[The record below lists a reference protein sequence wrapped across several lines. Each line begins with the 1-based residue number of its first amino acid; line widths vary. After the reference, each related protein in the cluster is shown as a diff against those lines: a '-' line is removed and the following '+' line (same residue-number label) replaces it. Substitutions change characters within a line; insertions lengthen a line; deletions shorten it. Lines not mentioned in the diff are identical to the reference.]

1 MLTLVGGAGLTG
13 FITSASLLTAGMSA
27 PWLRYPLAAAAG
39 YVAFLGG
46 LRAWL
51 ALRQRR
57 FDGDADLSV
66 LDLLGPDADASSPVG
81 AGGFGGGGGFS
92 GGGGSAVLDA
102 AEAGAA
108 GAEAKSSILAGG
120 LEAAADADEGA
131 VVIVPLVLG
140 AAAVVGV
147 LASFAVLYNAP
158 VLFAEV
164 LLDSAIA
171 AVAYRRLRR
180 HSSAHWTA
188 GVLRRTWK
196 PMLAI
201 GTVLVALG
209 VAIPWLVPGADSIGD
224 LFR

>member
-66 LDLLGPDADASSPVG
+66 LDLLGADADASSPVG

-92 GGGGSAVLDA
+92 GGGGSAAVDA
-102 AEAGAA
+102 ADAAA
-108 GAEAKSSILAGG
+108 GAEAKSSMLAGG

-171 AVAYRRLRR
+171 AVAYGRLRR

-201 GTVLVALG
+201 GAVLVALG